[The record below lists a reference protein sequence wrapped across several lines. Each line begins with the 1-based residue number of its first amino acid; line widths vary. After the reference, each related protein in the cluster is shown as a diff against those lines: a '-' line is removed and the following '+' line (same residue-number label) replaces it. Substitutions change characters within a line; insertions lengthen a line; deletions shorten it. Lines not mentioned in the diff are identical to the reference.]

1 MENTIINDKYNLY
14 KSSSDKYVIFVH
26 GMVETTAGY
35 EKVKNFL
42 NANGINVVLYDNRGH
57 GKSAKRLG
65 HLETF
70 ESYKMVGDLVE
81 IEKHIKD
88 NYNPSEVI
96 IVGHSMGS
104 GIVRAAMKSV
114 VFDKVVLNG
123 APASLN
129 SFVSNFALFVFLFI
143 KNEKETSIFN
153 KLVFN
158 GYNKKIKNP
167 VSSNSWVCSNS
178 EYVKMYDEDKFSG
191 FLGTGGFYQEI
202 IRVLAM
208 ASEKSIN
215 ATKVLITTGSM
226 DPVTKMG
233 KTSFAL
239 EKKLETQGC
248 KCKVI
253 SYNNM
258 RHFIYDEVDC
268 EVCFDDLLEF
278 IKE

>member
-114 VFDKVVLNG
+114 KFDKVVLNG
-123 APASLN
+123 TPASLN
-129 SFVSNFALFVFLFI
+129 AFTSNLALFLFLFI
-143 KNEKETSIFN
+143 KNEKETKIFN
-153 KLVFN
+153 KLIFDN
-158 GYNKKIKNP
+158 YNKTIESP
-167 VSSNSWVCSNS
+167 VSSNDWVCSNS
-178 EYVKMYDEDKFSG
+178 EYVKMYDEDEYSG
-191 FLGTGGFYQEI
+191 YLGTGSFYQEI

-208 ASEKSIN
+208 AHEKHIN
-215 ATKVLITTGSM
+215 ATNVLITTGKD
-226 DPVTKMG
+226 DPVTNMG
-233 KTSFAL
+233 KVSYDL
-239 EKKLETQGC
+239 EKKLKRQGC
-248 KCKVI
+248 NCRVI
-253 SYNNM
+253 CYESK

-268 EVCFDDLLEF
+268 DVCYDDLLQF